1 MNFSRLLEQGLYWY
15 GEYHIR
21 LVTWLRRCCVL
32 TSVTVDKLDEGGLE
46 EEAKVATLNG
56 GCPPAVVVPDN
67 T

>member
-1 MNFSRLLEQGLYWY
+1 M
-15 GEYHIR
+15 
-21 LVTWLRRCCVL
+21 VTWLRRCCVR

-56 GCPPAVVVPDN
+56 ACPPAVVVPDN